1 MKGLEFGHAGKQNI
15 RGHDHMLVSAG
26 DSSIVWPWV

>member
-1 MKGLEFGHAGKQNI
+1 MKGLEFGHGKQNI
-15 RGHDHMLVSAG
+15 RGHDHILASAG